1 MKHRF
6 YGIKGEISMTAQRVQ
21 YNGMLL
27 LASYVQRLH
36 VFYATLQHVENKE
49 YQQLQEQKEA
59 FDSINAIM
67 PMFEVT
73 KTLTMTQFDKMQE
86 LTASTIEAMQHY
98 FQPLNTSF
106 GYKVA
111 IVTSTF
117 FAEQMM
123 NNGII
128 RLSHIFKE
136 EISQDFDRR
145 VKFYEE
151 RTKMMQIVVLLLKDG
166 KMPEDDIVKTVEK
179 FYDGIM
185 KNQKLII
192 DDLQK
197 ISPMIKGE
205 MQ

>member
-1 MKHRF
+1 
-6 YGIKGEISMTAQRVQ
+6 MTAQRVQ

-36 VFYATLQHVENKE
+36 VYYATLQHVEQKQ
-49 YQQLQEQKEA
+49 YPQLQQQKEA

-67 PMFEVT
+67 PMFEAT
-73 KTLTMTQFDKMQE
+73 KTLTMTQFEKMQE
-86 LTASTIEAMQHY
+86 LTTSTIEAMQHY

-111 IVTSTF
+111 IVTSTLF
-117 FAEQMM
+117 GEQMM
-123 NNGII
+123 NNGVI
-128 RLSHIFKE
+128 RLSHLFKE
-136 EISQDFDRR
+136 EISPDFDRR
-145 VKFYEE
+145 IKFYED
-151 RTKMMQIVVLLLKDG
+151 RTKMMQIVVMLLKDG

-185 KNQKLII
+185 NNKQVII
-192 DDLQK
+192 EDLQK

-205 MQ
+205 MK

>member
-1 MKHRF
+1 
-6 YGIKGEISMTAQRVQ
+6 MTAQRVQ

-36 VFYATLQHVENKE
+36 VFYATLQHVEQKQYKE
-49 YQQLQEQKEA
+49 LQQQKEA

-67 PMFEVT
+67 PMFEAT

-86 LTASTIEAMQHY
+86 LTTSTIEAMKHY
-98 FQPLNTSF
+98 FQPLNTTF

-111 IVTSTF
+111 VVTSTF
-117 FAEQMM
+117 FGEQMM

-136 EISQDFDRR
+136 EISKDFERR

-151 RTKMMQIVVLLLKDG
+151 RTKMMQIVVVLLKDG

-179 FYDGIM
+179 FYEGIM
-185 KNQKLII
+185 KNQQLII

-197 ISPMIKGE
+197 ISPMIKGK
-205 MQ
+205 MK

>member
-1 MKHRF
+1 
-6 YGIKGEISMTAQRVQ
+6 MTAQRVQ

-36 VFYATLQHVENKE
+36 VYYATLQHVEQKQ
-49 YQQLQEQKEA
+49 YPQLQQQKEA

-67 PMFEVT
+67 PMFEAT

-86 LTASTIEAMQHY
+86 LTTSTIEAMQHY

-111 IVTSTF
+111 IVTSTLF
-117 FAEQMM
+117 GEQMM
-123 NNGII
+123 NNGVI
-128 RLSHIFKE
+128 RLSHLFKE
-136 EISQDFDRR
+136 EISPDFDRR
-145 VKFYEE
+145 VKFYED
-151 RTKMMQIVVLLLKDG
+151 RTKMMQIVVMLLKDG

-185 KNQKLII
+185 NNKQVILE
-192 DDLQK
+192 DLQK
-197 ISPMIKGE
+197 ISPMIMGE
-205 MQ
+205 MK

>member
-1 MKHRF
+1 
-6 YGIKGEISMTAQRVQ
+6 MTAQRVQ

-36 VFYATLQHVENKE
+36 VFYATLQHVEQKQYKE
-49 YQQLQEQKEA
+49 LQQQKEA

-67 PMFEVT
+67 PMFEAT

-86 LTASTIEAMQHY
+86 LTTSTIEAMKHY
-98 FQPLNTSF
+98 FQPLNTTF

-111 IVTSTF
+111 VVTSTF
-117 FAEQMM
+117 FGEQMM

-136 EISQDFDRR
+136 EISKDFERR

-151 RTKMMQIVVLLLKDG
+151 RTKMMQIVVVLLKDG
-166 KMPEDDIVKTVEK
+166 KMPEDDIVNTVEK
-179 FYDGIM
+179 FYEGIM
-185 KNQKLII
+185 QNQQLII

-205 MQ
+205 MK